1 MGSAINLKV
10 LALDD
15 GDGFIHYEITVSNGQ
30 TKTELD
36 FYDSIDTFQEF
47 GEKLSD
53 FPKKI
58 TDQITFQVGED
69 DFEWAFFLNL
79 KVYCYEPD
87 GKSAIK
93 VIIDNHRDEP
103 YLEKSEFSIRALPA
117 SLNSLGQG
125 LKNWNPRT
133 DSEFKWEV

>member
-1 MGSAINLKV
+1 MDSAINLKV

-15 GDGFIHYEITVSNGQ
+15 GDGFIHYEIRVSNGQ

-36 FYDSIDTFQEF
+36 FYDSIDTFQKF

-53 FPKKI
+53 FPQKI

-69 DFEWAFFLNL
+69 DIEWAFFLNL

-87 GKSAIK
+87 GKSAVR
-93 VIIDNHRDEP
+93 VITDNHRDEP
-103 YLEKSEFSIRALPA
+103 YLEKSEFSIRTLPA
-117 SLNSLGQG
+117 SLNRLGQG
-125 LKNWNPRT
+125 LKNWNPRI
-133 DSEFKWEV
+133 DSEFNWEP